1 MSETQKLHH
10 KAKVMFILEL
20 LIFFGIFLIYFWLR
34 SVIVG
39 LYYLIFILSL
49 VIWIIAIVLTLAI
62 YNNTREKNN
71 VD

>member
-20 LIFFGIFLIYFWLR
+20 LIFFGIFLIYFWLH

-39 LYYLIFILSL
+39 LYYLIFIFSL
-49 VIWIIAIVLTLAI
+49 FIWIIAIVLTLAI
-62 YNNTREKNN
+62 YNKTREKI
-71 VD
+71 